1 MSLRTVGVE
10 EELLL
15 VDPATGQ
22 ARAVAGAVMR
32 DAGEESPDGAAAN
45 EPPGVLERELQR
57 EQLETATRP
66 CRSLAELGREVRR
79 CRGAAAQAAEA
90 AGVRIAATG
99 TSPLLVEPSLTG
111 VRRYQQMA
119 ADFGLTAQEQL
130 TCGCHV
136 HVGVSSDEEG
146 TAILD
151 RIQPWL
157 PPLLALSA
165 NSPYWQ
171 GQDSQYDSYRYQAWG
186 RWPSAGPALP
196 FGSAWAYHETVHAM
210 VGTGTILDEG
220 MIYFD
225 ARLSR
230 SYPTIEVRIA
240 DVCLFPD
247 DAVLV
252 AALIRGLAE
261 TEARG
266 WMAGQPA
273 KVIRP
278 ELLRLASWR
287 ASRSGLGGELLDPMT
302 SRPAPAPPVIRS
314 LIEHVRPALEEAGD
328 YGCARELAD
337 AVLRRGNGAQAQRN
351 AYRSSGQLTD
361 VVRHVIDRTSGG

>member
-1 MSLRTVGVE
+1 MRTVGVE

-32 DAGEESPDGAAAN
+32 GAGEEPPEAAAA

-66 CRSLAELGREVRR
+66 CHSLDELGREVRR
-79 CRGAAAQAAEA
+79 CRSAAAQAAEA
-90 AGVRIAATG
+90 EGVRIAAMG
-99 TSPLLVEPSLTG
+99 TSPLPVEPSLTG
-111 VRRYQQMA
+111 ASRYQQMA
-119 ADFGLTAQEQL
+119 EEFGLTVQEQL

-136 HVGVSSDEEG
+136 HVSVGSDEEG
-146 TAILD
+146 TAVLD
-151 RIQPWL
+151 RIRSWL

-171 GQDSQYDSYRYQAWG
+171 GQDSRYASYRYQAWG
-186 RWPSAGPALP
+186 RFPSTGPAEP
-196 FGSAWAYHETVHAM
+196 FGSARAYHDTVQAM
-210 VGTGTILDEG
+210 VDTGTILDQG
-220 MIYFD
+220 MVYFD

-230 SYPTIEVRIA
+230 NYPTVEVRVA

-247 DAVLV
+247 DAVLL

-261 TEARG
+261 TAARS
-266 WMAGQPA
+266 WRAGGPA
-273 KVIRP
+273 QVIRP

-287 ASRSGLGGELLDPMT
+287 ASRSGLDGKLLDPLT
-302 SRPAPAPPVIRS
+302 SRPAKAGTVISS
-314 LIEHVRPALEEAGD
+314 LIEYVRPALEEAGD
-328 YGCARELAD
+328 YSRAQELAGT
-337 AVLRRGNGAQAQRN
+337 VLDRGNGAQAQR
-351 AYRSSGQLTD
+351 AAFQRSGQLTD
-361 VVRHVIDRTSGG
+361 VVRHVIDRTSGT